1 MAYRTFISC
10 YLAQVLGPVVK
21 SLREPHGSL
30 LERNDIYTGKTFFFF
45 FFLTLGKVFIGIKAA
60 TDSV

>member
-1 MAYRTFISC
+1 
-10 YLAQVLGPVVK
+10 VLGPVVK

-30 LERNDIYTGKTFFFF
+30 LERNDIYTGKTFFF
-45 FFLTLGKVFIGIKAA
+45 LTLGKVFIGIKAA